1 MMIENIMTS
10 LLNNQL
16 LIVCKY
22 MCHQNNSYVYLWNE
36 DKKIKT
42 LNRAYTFSQHG
53 LSQAYKLKK
62 KKNK

>member
-1 MMIENIMTS
+1 
-10 LLNNQL
+10 
-16 LIVCKY
+16 
-22 MCHQNNSYVYLWNE
+22 MCHQNNSYVYLWNK

>member
-1 MMIENIMTS
+1 MQIYVPS
-10 LLNNQL
+10 KQQL
-16 LIVCKY
+16 CLF
-22 MCHQNNSYVYLWNE
+22 MEWNK